1 MALIKTKK
9 TWRLLFLTHPAVE
22 SINLAPLE
30 PPQKLKKKK
39 ILQIEEKVKEAEEK
53 FRFTVKAKDMYVCEV
68 HLSDAS

>member
-39 ILQIEEKVKEAEEK
+39 NS
-53 FRFTVKAKDMYVCEV
+53 TN
-68 HLSDAS
+68 

>member
-39 ILQIEEKVKEAEEK
+39 FYKLKK
-53 FRFTVKAKDMYVCEV
+53 R
-68 HLSDAS
+68 